1 MRTQKAR
8 ISSHCPLSFKE
19 PKCLVYSMCNSEQC
33 QVDFPKG
40 GIQWYNDHTCG
51 IQLHI
56 LKKESKEC
64 IPCLKLIKVVR
75 KQPIKHC
82 LQPTNSTI
90 VRMLI
95 YLATGAHTHNY
106 FQFSYSHKPECL
118 FYVKNYRGCL
128 KVDFS
133 SASCWSFTGCPFK
146 IKGEKR
152 IKVFS
157 ILFPLCI

>member
-1 MRTQKAR
+1 MCAEMSTAR
-8 ISSHCPLSFKE
+8 
-19 PKCLVYSMCNSEQC
+19 CLHET
-33 QVDFPKG
+33 G
-40 GIQWYNDHTCG
+40 GIARASASAGPSSPLLPASDCPQKPSSSAEMPLRVPPFFTFG
-51 IQLHI
+51 LFF
-56 LKKESKEC
+56 
-64 IPCLKLIKVVR
+64 CLSSFFFCSW

-146 IKGEKR
+146 IKGEKG